1 MHQGP
6 SGSGPRP
13 DDTLNYD
20 AKDQKED
27 DPMIG
32 KGGKINGNDLRVLE
46 RGLLGYEFSED
57 DDS

>member
-32 KGGKINGNDLRVLE
+32 KGGRLMEMI
-46 RGLLGYEFSED
+46 
-57 DDS
+57 